1 MNLLTILF
9 IVLIFLFINS
19 FVFYPIIVWII
30 SRLVKKPKT
39 TENYEPKIS
48 VIISAYNEEK
58 VIERRIKNLL
68 EQDYDLNKIE
78 IIVGSDNSSDG
89 TNEILLRLQNE
100 IPQLKVFIF
109 NYRQGKAG
117 VINQLVNKAN
127 NDILVF
133 TDANTE
139 FKKDAIKKLVRHFL
153 NEEIGG
159 VSGKLVLV
167 DRKLNQRAAVEEK
180 DYWEFET
187 LIKTA
192 EGRLGI
198 LIGANGGIFAIRKN
212 LFEKIP
218 IEKAVTDDFFISLNV
233 IKKGFKLIYEPEAQ
247 AFEEISSD
255 FQTEFKRKVRF
266 AATNFQTISFFK
278 SLLLNKNLIL
288 SYAFWSHK
296 IIRWFLPVILIFIF
310 ILNIYLFNQSKVLEY
325 FFYFQIL
332 IYLSALLGYLLLK
345 YKIRIPLLSLLTYFF
360 LTNFALLQG
369 FIRFLRKKHSV
380 IWEST
385 PR

>member
-1 MNLLTILF
+1 MSLLTILF
-9 IVLIFLFINS
+9 IVLIFLFTNS

-78 IIVGSDNSSDG
+78 IIVGSDNSSDR

-187 LIKTA
+187 LIKTS